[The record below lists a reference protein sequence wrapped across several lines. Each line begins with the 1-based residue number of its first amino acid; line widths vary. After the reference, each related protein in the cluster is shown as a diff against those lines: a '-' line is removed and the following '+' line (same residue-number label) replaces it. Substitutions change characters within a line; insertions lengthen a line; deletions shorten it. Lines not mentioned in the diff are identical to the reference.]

1 MKVLGISFGRPM
13 KNGELL
19 VKHALMAAQE
29 AGAGVKYI
37 NTLKMDIRHCTG
49 CGACSRGREN
59 GKQIR
64 CIIKDDYSILEEAV
78 LDADAIIVAAPVY
91 VLGPVG
97 QFKNFVDRY
106 GPAHDRAACVA
117 EQQRRVDQG
126 LELLDPRVLSDKYVA
141 YISVGGAFTPNWV
154 SLGLPGMYLFGVST
168 TMKTVGQIDAY
179 NMGRIGSPLLNRE
192 LMDQTAA
199 LGKHLV
205 ASVGKSEV
213 EIEWFGEEG
222 ACPVCHNKLI
232 TITGQATEVEC
243 PMCGILGRLDIADGK
258 IQVTFSEAE
267 KQRARGTYNGLL
279 EHYLEIRG
287 MKDHALPKIQANKEF
302 LDLEMKKYEQFQSTY

>member
-29 AGAGVKYI
+29 AGAEVKYI

-49 CGACSRGREN
+49 CGACSKGREN

-64 CIIKDDYSILEEAV
+64 CIIKDDYNILEEAV
-78 LDADAIIVAAPVY
+78 LDADAIVVAAPVY

-106 GPAHDRAACVA
+106 GPAHDKAACVA
-117 EQQRRVDQG
+117 EQKHREENG
-126 LELLDPRVLSDKYVA
+126 LELLDPRVLADKYVA
-141 YISVGGAFTPNWV
+141 YISVGGAHTPNWV
-154 SLGLPGMYLFGVST
+154 SMGLPGMYLFGVST

-179 NMGRIGSPLLNRE
+179 NMGRMGSPLLNKE
-192 LMDQTAA
+192 LLEQTAA

-205 ASVGKSEV
+205 ASVGKPYDEV
-213 EIEWFGEEG
+213 AWLGEEG

-232 TITGQATEVEC
+232 TVLGKSTDIEC
-243 PMCGILGRLDIADGK
+243 PMCGILGQLSVEAGEIRI
-258 IQVTFSEAE
+258 TFSEAE
-267 KQRARGTYNGLL
+267 QNRARGTYAGLL
-279 EHYLEIRG
+279 EHFLEIRG
-287 MKDHALPKIQANKEF
+287 MKDHALPKIMANKEF
-302 LDLEMKKYEQFQSTY
+302 LETENKKYEAFQSTY